1 VNILDVSLV
10 KVVPSHLNTNDLRG
24 VSELLPTARQNVA
37 DAQETACNIEMT
49 LGKVT
54 WLIVEPFHNMR

>member
-1 VNILDVSLV
+1 MLDVSLV

-37 DAQETACNIEMT
+37 DAQDTAFN
-49 LGKVT
+49 V
-54 WLIVEPFHNMR
+54 